1 MCLSTRWKC
10 DTSPE
15 TYSFHDT
22 PCPQMG
28 QDNCVKHSVDN
39 KAQSESVSETHS
51 L

>member
-1 MCLSTRWKC
+1 
-10 DTSPE
+10 
-15 TYSFHDT
+15 
-22 PCPQMG
+22 MG